1 MPDALDV
8 LHALNG
14 PSGQL
19 LPMAVVL
26 LWTISSAAK
35 RGFSSVKRL
44 GERIGRVEQAQ
55 VADRKELKL
64 ERTRRR
70 QLESVLRDCDV
81 YVPAWPDDDDDELP
95 LPQPRRRPVSGSPTA
110 DEAEPSAEPGTT
122 ALPAEYY
129 SALRANADR
138 RESTERG

>member
-1 MPDALDV
+1 VPDALDV
-8 LHALNG
+8 FHALNG
-14 PSGQL
+14 PPGQL

-26 LWTISSAAK
+26 LWTISGAAR

-44 GERIGRVEQAQ
+44 GERVGRLEREA
-55 VADRKELKL
+55 AK

-70 QLESVLRDCDV
+70 QLESVLRECDV

-95 LPQPRRRPVSGSPTA
+95 LPQPRRRGWTRA
-110 DEAEPSAEPGTT
+110 DKAEDDEPSEGPGTT

-129 SALRANADR
+129 SALRASAAR
-138 RESTERG
+138 REDPER

>member
-44 GERIGRVEQAQ
+44 GERVGRLEQA
-55 VADRKELKL
+55 ANT

-70 QLESVLRDCDV
+70 QLERVLAECDV
-81 YVPAWPDDDDDELP
+81 YVPPWPDEDDDDEP
-95 LPQPRRRPVSGSPTA
+95 LPQPRRRPVAGFPTA